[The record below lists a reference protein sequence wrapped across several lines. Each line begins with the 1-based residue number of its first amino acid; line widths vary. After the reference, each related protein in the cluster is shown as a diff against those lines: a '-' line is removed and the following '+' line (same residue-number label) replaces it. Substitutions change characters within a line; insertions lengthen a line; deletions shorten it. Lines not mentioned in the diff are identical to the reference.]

1 MARPRFHILATAP
14 FAALAYRRWGPLG
27 ALGLTAGG
35 VLVDLDHLAD
45 YFWVRLHKQRQHF
58 LAPLHA
64 WELVVAGGALLLWR
78 RRGATRGA
86 PLCAPPWAG
95 AKEADGAD
103 GADDALEAE
112 DAADAPRLFPP
123 GRGGRPGGQ
132 AFLEGLLVGLAL
144 HLVQDVIANR
154 PRHAGVYA
162 LLYRLR
168 HGFDRDRIGW
178 EDHQA
183 FHDWSDRPWYTWL

>member
-1 MARPRFHILATAP
+1 MAPP
-14 FAALAYRRWGPLG
+14 
-27 ALGLTAGG
+27 
-35 VLVDLDHLAD
+35 
-45 YFWVRLHKQRQHF
+45 
-58 LAPLHA
+58 
-64 WELVVAGGALLLWR
+64 
-78 RRGATRGA
+78 RGATRGA
-86 PLCAPPWAG
+86 PLGAPPWAG
-95 AKEADGAD
+95 AKEAD
-103 GADDALEAE
+103 DAEDTE